1 MPIFCFFGNRDH
13 VCGNALIAGWA
24 IPEAFDLRS
33 ADGQLTACSAPLMKA
48 IVPLIFVIFVTLGV
62 VYAERYMKSTG
73 IGSLVALMMPYW
85 ALG

>member
-13 VCGNALIAGWA
+13 VCDDCSHCCWA
-24 IPEAFDLRS
+24 IPEAFGLRS

-48 IVPLIFVIFVTLGV
+48 IVPLIFLIFVTLGV